1 MGLEKE
7 KVTFCEFKLSNK
19 TTNYMK
25 TLRFIG
31 IALLTVLMSVA
42 ISSCSSSSDDD
53 GNQPSSNPL
62 IGTWEMTDID
72 GDDYILEFKADG
84 TFYQAEFYG
93 KTEKVQISYKGTY
106 KILSVSGN
114 TYEVSFISKEKQ
126 KMSGEIVTDNETVTR
141 FVTLS
146 DNNNTLAISGS
157 SDIWKRKN

>member
-1 MGLEKE
+1 
-7 KVTFCEFKLSNK
+7 
-19 TTNYMK
+19 MK

-31 IALLTVLMSVA
+31 IALLTVLMSVSFSA
-42 ISSCSSSSDDD
+42 CGGSDDD
-53 GNQPSSNPL
+53 EPQPSSNPL
-62 IGTWEMTDID
+62 IGTWESIDPD
-72 GDDYILEFKADG
+72 GDYYNLEFKADG
-84 TFYQAEFYG
+84 SWYQVEFERR
-93 KTEKVQISYKGTY
+93 TEKVQISYKGTY

-157 SDIWKRKN
+157 SEMTWKRKK

>member
-1 MGLEKE
+1 
-7 KVTFCEFKLSNK
+7 
-19 TTNYMK
+19 MK
-25 TLRFIG
+25 NIRLVG
-31 IALLTVLMSVA
+31 MALLALFMSVSFSA
-42 ISSCSSSSDDD
+42 CGGSDDD
-53 GNQPSSNPL
+53 EPQPSSNPL

-93 KTEKVQISYKGTY
+93 KTEKVKISYKGTY

-157 SDIWKRKN
+157 SDIWKRKK

>member
-1 MGLEKE
+1 MRIIRLFR
-7 KVTFCEFKLSNK
+7 V
-19 TTNYMK
+19 
-25 TLRFIG
+25 
-31 IALLTVLMSVA
+31 ALFTMLMSVSFSA
-42 ISSCSSSSDDD
+42 CSSSSDDD

-157 SDIWKRKN
+157 SDIWKRKK